1 MTRTASSPQLQK
13 CDELAFDP
21 IAAGQLSTDRA
32 SSPTGYDFTLDNDS
46 GPLLNPVARATSQA
60 KKAVVTLPDGMS
72 VNPSVA
78 AGLGTCTEAQFAAET
93 ITSPPGAGCPND
105 SKVGELTVNSPIIDG
120 AIEGSMF
127 FAAPR
132 QNRFGTLLAL
142 YLVAKAPERGIMIKV
157 AGRVDSDP
165 ATGRLTTTFDD
176 LPQLPYSHF
185 SVHFREGQRSPLA
198 TPSACGAYATVIDTS
213 PWLNPDSVI
222 SQSSPFSLS
231 SGVGGGPCP
240 KGLAPFAPGANAGT
254 LNSNASAYSPF
265 YLHLTRTDAEQEI
278 TSYSAALPPGL
289 LGKIAGIPFCPEADI
304 AAAKGQ
310 SGADSAT
317 VPACPA
323 SSLIGH
329 TYTGYG
335 VGGAL
340 SYAPGTLYLAGPYNG
355 SPISVV
361 AIDSAKVGP
370 FDLGTVVV
378 RSAIRIN
385 RQTAQ
390 VSIDSVGSDPIPHIL
405 SGFPLRL
412 RDIRIYIDKP
422 NFMVNPTSCDP
433 FSVTSS
439 LTGAGERFSDPADDT
454 SAAAPSPFQMSNC
467 SELGFGPKFA
477 INLKGGHERG
487 DHPTLRAIVTPRGG
501 DANLGKATVTL
512 PPKIFLAQ
520 ESIETICTPKQFA
533 AKNCPKGS
541 VYGRATAVTPL
552 LSEPLTGPVYLR
564 ANGNERALPGP
575 RRRALRPRNRNR
587 RARQNRLAQRRP
599 ASPVRQ
605 PARRSADQVHD
616 VAARR
621 RARDH
626 RQRHRHL
633 RQPAGG
639 DREVHRSGQRHRDRA
654 PAAERELRRQ
664 EEGQQPQGQ
673 GRRTMR
679 SKHGVLLALV
689 LALAL
694 GTSAQAAE
702 IQNHPFKGTLIGGT
716 MKPETGPP
724 VAVLEAPCGV
734 TVRPAGNILVSDYY
748 RHSILGASLPE
759 YFPANGP
766 CGMASDPFNVYV
778 NYRHGGVANVVSGV
792 IDPGPATGV
801 AVDATSFDLY
811 VDHRTSIAIY
821 SAPVDPGDSPTGEI
835 DPGEGG
841 PLKDGYGVAVSSFPG
856 TAGLVYV
863 ADAADNQVKVYDPKV
878 SLTAPVQEID
888 GAGTAAGR
896 FVSLKDSSL
905 AVDPSTGDLFVAD
918 NTQPGFEHP
927 RAAIDEF
934 NAAGLYRGQLEHAIV
949 DGVPVGIA
957 VDESATSANGM
968 IYVTSGNGS
977 SSVVPSAD
985 GPPASEQGA
994 LFAFGP
1000 AGPGQ
1005 TLAVTRSGAGS
1016 GSVSSTSPG
1025 IACPGSCKAEL
1036 NSGKNVTL
1044 TATPD
1049 PGSAFAGWSGAC
1061 SGTGSCQ
1068 VNLAAP
1074 TAVNAEFVP
1083 APAALDAAPAAT
1095 TSSVGPAAVGAAAS
1109 AVAPSS
1115 RGAGEPPRRRCRGA
1129 GAAHPR
1135 RSCRHRANRHV
1146 R

>member
-1 MTRTASSPQLQK
+1 MTSLAPSRLATLAAVLAFAALWLVPAAAQADFGFASGDEGFNVSATAEGGTEGATLAGSHPYSLITEMNFNRVGKVADGNLRNLQLDQPSGLIENPTAVPRCGADQFATPRSSPFEESQSGESCNGVTQIGVVTLQTSHGGGETRTFGVFNLAPSPGFPSEYGFSPYGVPITITPHVREANREYGLTLNLTNLSQQLAVTGIRLEIWGNPWAISHNGQRGNCLNEREPAFENALCPVSELDPPHASEAYLTLPTSCESAPTFSATASSWQDPTPVTRSASIPPLQK

-21 IAAGQLSTDRA
+21 IASGRLSTDRA
-32 SSPTGYDFTLDNDS
+32 SSPTGYEFDLENDS
-46 GPLLNPVARATSQA
+46 GPLLNPAARATSQA

-78 AGLGTCTEAQFAAET
+78 AGLGTCAEAQFAAET

-105 SKVGELTVNSPIIDG
+105 SKVGELTVTSPIIEG

-198 TPSACGAYATVIDTS
+198 TPSACGAYATEIHTS
-213 PWLNPDSVI
+213 PWLNPDSVVP
-222 SQSSPFSLS
+222 QSSPFTLS

-240 KGLAPFAPGANAGT
+240 TGLAPFKPGANAGT

-390 VSIDSVGSDPIPHIL
+390 VSIDSAGSDPIPHIL

-412 RDIRIYIDKP
+412 RDIRIYIDRP
-422 NFMVNPTSCDP
+422 EFMVNPTSCDP
-433 FSVTSS
+433 FAVTST
-439 LTGAGERFSDPADDT
+439 LTGAGERFSDQSDDT
-454 SAAAPSPFQMSNC
+454 SAAAPAPFQMSNC

-487 DHPTLRAIVTPRGG
+487 DHPTLRAIVTPRAG

-520 ESIETICTPKQFA
+520 ESIETVCTPKQFA

-541 VYGRATAVTPL
+541 VYGRASAVTPL

-564 ANGNERALPGP
+564 ANGNERALPDLVA
-575 RRRALRPRNRNR
+575 ALAGRGIEIDVLGKIDSLKGGL
-587 RARQNRLAQRRP
+587 RARFDNLPDAPLTRFTMSLRGGERGIIANATDTCANP
-599 ASPVRQ
+599 
-605 PARRSADQVHD
+605 QV
-616 VAARR
+616 ATAKFI
-621 RARDH
+621 
-626 RQRHRHL
+626 
-633 RQPAGG
+633 
-639 DREVHRSGQRHRDRA
+639 GQDNGI
-654 PAAERELRRQ
+654 E
-664 EEGQQPQGQ
+664 
-673 GRRTMR
+673 
-679 SKHGVLLALV
+679 
-689 LALAL
+689 
-694 GTSAQAAE
+694 
-702 IQNHPFKGTLIGGT
+702 
-716 MKPETGPP
+716 
-724 VAVLEAPCGV
+724 
-734 TVRPAGNILVSDYY
+734 TVRPRLNASC
-748 RHSILGASLPE
+748 GA
-759 YFPANGP
+759 
-766 CGMASDPFNVYV
+766 
-778 NYRHGGVANVVSGV
+778 
-792 IDPGPATGV
+792 
-801 AVDATSFDLY
+801 
-811 VDHRTSIAIY
+811 
-821 SAPVDPGDSPTGEI
+821 
-835 DPGEGG
+835 
-841 PLKDGYGVAVSSFPG
+841 K
-856 TAGLVYV
+856 
-863 ADAADNQVKVYDPKV
+863 KK
-878 SLTAPVQEID
+878 
-888 GAGTAAGR
+888 
-896 FVSLKDSSL
+896 
-905 AVDPSTGDLFVAD
+905 
-918 NTQPGFEHP
+918 
-927 RAAIDEF
+927 
-934 NAAGLYRGQLEHAIV
+934 
-949 DGVPVGIA
+949 
-957 VDESATSANGM
+957 
-968 IYVTSGNGS
+968 
-977 SSVVPSAD
+977 
-985 GPPASEQGA
+985 
-994 LFAFGP
+994 
-1000 AGPGQ
+1000 
-1005 TLAVTRSGAGS
+1005 
-1016 GSVSSTSPG
+1016 
-1025 IACPGSCKAEL
+1025 
-1036 NSGKNVTL
+1036 GKNHK
-1044 TATPD
+1044 AK
-1049 PGSAFAGWSGAC
+1049 GGG
-1061 SGTGSCQ
+1061 
-1068 VNLAAP
+1068 
-1074 TAVNAEFVP
+1074 
-1083 APAALDAAPAAT
+1083 
-1095 TSSVGPAAVGAAAS
+1095 
-1109 AVAPSS
+1109 
-1115 RGAGEPPRRRCRGA
+1115 R
-1129 GAAHPR
+1129 
-1135 RSCRHRANRHV
+1135 
-1146 R
+1146 